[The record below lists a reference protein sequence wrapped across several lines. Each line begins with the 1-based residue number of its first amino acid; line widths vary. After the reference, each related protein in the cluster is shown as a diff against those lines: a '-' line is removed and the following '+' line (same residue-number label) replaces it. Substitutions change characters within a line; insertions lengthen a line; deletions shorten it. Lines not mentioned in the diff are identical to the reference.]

1 MPDEK
6 KDGPVYPPTKQIP
19 KVEVEGNTLAA
30 ILTEV
35 RAMRA
40 ESGERF
46 DKLEATVDKVE
57 TTVDTLVDDKREV
70 RLELAGINKRIDRIE
85 ERADTSSLRV
95 RGESEVNLKQEAV
108 IAGVITRVGDVEK
121 KVDEVLTK
129 TDAQTVMLTEA
140 KDAAKKL
147 WANPAA
153 KALAS
158 ALWLAFVYW
167 LGSKGIKV
175 TP

>member
-1 MPDEK
+1 MAEET
-6 KDGPVYPPTKQIP
+6 GPKYIATKQIP
-19 KVEVEGNTLAA
+19 KVEVQGNTLDA
-30 ILTEV
+30 ILREV
-35 RAMRA
+35 RAMRT
-40 ESGERF
+40 ENGERF

-85 ERADTSSLRV
+85 ERADTSSLRA
-95 RGESEVNLKQEAV
+95 RAESATNLEQDAELVKERA
-108 IAGVITRVGDVEK
+108 AREELAK
-121 KVDEVLTK
+121 KVDAVLEK
-129 TDAQTVMLTEA
+129 TDAQTAMLARAEN
-140 KDAAKKL
+140 AAKKL
-147 WANPAA
+147 WANPAV

-175 TP
+175 PL